1 MNLRTLVDIQR
12 RLRAASHRRLVMDDM
27 RSGSPR
33 SRFQLV
39 KRVKSCFFSQSQLSQ
54 DLFALTLNGFPADG
68 WFVDIGAS
76 HPSRL
81 SNTYLLERHF
91 GWKGVLVE
99 PNPEYKDLLRSHRG
113 APLSTR
119 PLWSA
124 ADVELE
130 FEMKGTRSTL
140 VDENVISVASERK
153 TEATVVMQTTDW
165 DTFAREFE
173 LPSFIHY
180 LSLDTEGSEYEI
192 LSGIDFA
199 RYSFGL
205 ISVEHNYTRSRELIL
220 SLLAGQGYTRVLEK
234 YSMWDDFYI
243 RMKPQSL

>member
-1 MNLRTLVDIQR
+1 MNLRTLVNIQR
-12 RLRAASHRRLVMDDM
+12 LLRAASHRRLVMDDM

-33 SRFQLV
+33 SRFHLV
-39 KRVKSCFFSQSQLSQ
+39 KRVKSCFFSKSQLSQ
-54 DLFALTLNGFPADG
+54 DVFALTLNGFPDDG

-81 SNTYLLERHF
+81 SNTYLLERNF
-91 GWKGVLVE
+91 GWNGVLVE
-99 PNPEYKDLLRSHRG
+99 PNPEYTDLLRSHRG
-113 APLSTR
+113 APLTTR

-124 ADVELE
+124 AGCELE
-130 FEMKGTRSTL
+130 FEIKGTRSSL
-140 VDENVISVASERK
+140 VHESVTSVASERK
-153 TEATVVMQTTDW
+153 TEASVVMQTTDW

-180 LSLDTEGSEYEI
+180 MSLDTEGSEYEI

-205 ISVEHNYTRSRELIL
+205 ISVEHNYTRSRELVR
-220 SLLAGQGYTRVLEK
+220 SLLTGHGYTRVLEK
-234 YSMWDDFYI
+234 YSMWDDFYV
-243 RMKPQSL
+243 RMKP